1 MKKTFLV
8 ALLLLC
14 SQKAIFSKQWLVFF
28 SKEGFFDG
36 VIRQSFG
43 HAYIGLIQE
52 DTILNKNV
60 VLACFGFYPKGGI
73 QSSGVFGFMEGE
85 IRDDWKSIRDDGF
98 IIEISEQELKTCLK
112 LKNQLVKQKYSL
124 RINNCLHF
132 IKNFG
137 TQISK
142 LKLPKGYFLLPS
154 SFISALKSE
163 NRDLEFKG
171 TLKNII
177 TKENLLIN
185 SKLFLKE
192 KHKKLRDAKINFF
205 KSRKN
210 INLQKSQN
218 KQKTK
223 NLNLQKH

>member
-1 MKKTFLV
+1 M
-8 ALLLLC
+8 
-14 SQKAIFSKQWLVFF
+14 
-28 SKEGFFDG
+28 
-36 VIRQSFG
+36 
-43 HAYIGLIQE
+43 
-52 DTILNKNV
+52 
-60 VLACFGFYPKGGI
+60 
-73 QSSGVFGFMEGE
+73 
-85 IRDDWKSIRDDGF
+85 
-98 IIEISEQELKTCLK
+98 
-112 LKNQLVKQKYSL
+112 
-124 RINNCLHF
+124 HF